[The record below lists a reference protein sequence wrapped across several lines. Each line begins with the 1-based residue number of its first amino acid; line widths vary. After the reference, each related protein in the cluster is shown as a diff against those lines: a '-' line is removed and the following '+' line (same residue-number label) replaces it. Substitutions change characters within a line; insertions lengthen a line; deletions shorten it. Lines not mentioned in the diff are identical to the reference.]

1 MQEGS
6 KATVRSAAGSGGS
19 AAAVGRQ
26 RWALLAAAIAVF
38 GGLYLRIF
46 TAPPPAGFA
55 SPKAA
60 APAVSSAQAF
70 YRPQL
75 LPNSTAP
82 SVHSATAAEISGRRL
97 RAFWYGGSREGASD
111 VAIYTSVFSP
121 PERTWSPERVLVT
134 RESAQRHLRRYV
146 RKLGNP
152 AVGRDRSGRLWLFF
166 VSVSV
171 GGWAGSAVNLMV
183 SEDEGETWSPP
194 RRLVTSPFFNIST
207 LVKGPPLQFADG
219 TIGLPVY
226 HEMAGKFAELLRLDA
241 EGHAVRKTRL
251 SWGRSSLQPVIV
263 PRSETEAVGFMRYA
277 GDPPNRILVVRTSDA
292 GAHWSAPV
300 KIELPNPNAAIGS
313 VLLADGSLLLVFND
327 APENRENLSLA
338 ISKDFGTTWRI
349 AHRFEGD
356 PGSPQAPVPEYSYP
370 WIMQDRAGDIH
381 VLYTWGRSRIK
392 HVQFNSA
399 WLEEKR

>member
-1 MQEGS
+1 MLGARWMRWGS
-6 KATVRSAAGSGGS
+6 LV
-19 AAAVGRQ
+19 AV
-26 RWALLAAAIAVF
+26 ALVF
-38 GGLYLRIF
+38 AGLYVRIL
-46 TAPPPAGFA
+46 TAPSHGGFVPLQTAARAA
-55 SPKAA
+55 SPA
-60 APAVSSAQAF
+60 APF
-70 YRPQL
+70 YGTQL
-75 LPNSTAP
+75 LPNNSAA
-82 SVHSATAAEISGRRL
+82 SVHSAAAAEISGGRL

-111 VAIYTSVFSP
+111 VAIYSSIYSLQQKD
-121 PERTWSPERVLVT
+121 WSPERVVVT
-134 RESAQRHLRRYV
+134 REFAQRHLQRYI

-152 AVGRDRSGRLWLFF
+152 VVGRDSKGRLCLFF

-183 SEDEGETWSPP
+183 SEDEGETWAAP
-194 RRLVTSPFFNIST
+194 RRLVASPFFNIST

-241 EGHAVRKTRL
+241 EGQAVRKTRL
-251 SWGRSSLQPVIV
+251 SWGQSSLQPVIV
-263 PRSETEAVGFMRYA
+263 PRAETEAVGFMRYA
-277 GDPPNRILVVRTSDA
+277 GDPPNRILMVRTSDA

-338 ISKDFGTTWRI
+338 ISKDFGNTWRI

-356 PGSPQAPVPEYSYP
+356 PGSPRAQVSEYSYP
-370 WIMQDRAGDIH
+370 WIMQDQAADIH